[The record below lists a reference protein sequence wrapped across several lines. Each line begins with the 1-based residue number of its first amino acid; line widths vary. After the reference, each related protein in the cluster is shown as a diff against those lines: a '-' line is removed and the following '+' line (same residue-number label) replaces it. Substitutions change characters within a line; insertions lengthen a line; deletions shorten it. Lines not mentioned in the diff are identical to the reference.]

1 MYGKLLL
8 VALAASP
15 LVAAHGKVAVITGD
29 KGGNTTALAIKG
41 AIVPGPGPNSKTE
54 VDTTVFKNTNIKT
67 DGLGRT
73 TGSGKNKVEML
84 SKAMALSGDT
94 LPQVSPGGSLSG
106 VFHIVT
112 TDGAGP
118 ISAVVDTTGTGKF
131 SQGTLL
137 KTTTQVPGNNGN
149 IKAPKKNARDL
160 LVGAL
165 ESVGLVKRAAK
176 NVNQDF
182 PVAFTVPEGTTC
194 TGTIAGVQNVCLAKI
209 ANANKAGPFG
219 GVVAFQIAGGNTT
232 ATPPAKRAVEFAA

>member
-1 MYGKLLL
+1 MFAKIFVL
-8 VALAASP
+8 ALAASP
-15 LVAAHGKVAVITGD
+15 LVAAHGKVAVMVGD

-41 AIVPGPGPNSKTE
+41 AVVPGPGPNSKTE
-54 VDTTVFKNTNIKT
+54 VDTTVFKKTDIKT

-73 TGSGKNKVEML
+73 TGSGKNTVDMVK
-84 SKAMALSGDT
+84 SAMALSGDT

-118 ISAVVDTTGTGKF
+118 ISAVVDSTATGKF
-131 SQGTLL
+131 SAGTLL
-137 KTTTQVPGNNGN
+137 KTTTQVPGNGGN
-149 IKAPKKNARDL
+149 IKAPKKTARDV

-165 ESVGLVKRAAK
+165 ESVGLVKRGAK

-194 TGTIAGVQNVCLAKI
+194 TGTVNGVQNVCLVKI
-209 ANANKAGPFG
+209 ANANRAGPFG
-219 GVVAFQIAGGNTT
+219 GVVAFQMAGGNAT
-232 ATPPAKRAVEFAA
+232 ATKTGKVFVG

>member
-1 MYGKLLL
+1 MLGKFL
-8 VALAASP
+8 VLALAATP

-41 AIVPGPGPNSKTE
+41 AVVPGPGPNSKVRCSSSWWKFPLTAPPKTE
-54 VDTTVFKNTNIKT
+54 VDTTVFKKTNIQT

-73 TGSGKNKVEML
+73 TGSGKNKVNML
-84 SKAMALSGDT
+84 SQAMALSGDT

-118 ISAVVDTTGTGKF
+118 ISAVVDSTATGKF

-137 KTTTQVPGNNGN
+137 KTTTQVPGNKGN

-160 LVGAL
+160 VQGAL

-182 PVAFTVPEGTTC
+182 
-194 TGTIAGVQNVCLAKI
+194 VCFFL
-209 ANANKAGPFG
+209 PC
-219 GVVAFQIAGGNTT
+219 
-232 ATPPAKRAVEFAA
+232 PAWH